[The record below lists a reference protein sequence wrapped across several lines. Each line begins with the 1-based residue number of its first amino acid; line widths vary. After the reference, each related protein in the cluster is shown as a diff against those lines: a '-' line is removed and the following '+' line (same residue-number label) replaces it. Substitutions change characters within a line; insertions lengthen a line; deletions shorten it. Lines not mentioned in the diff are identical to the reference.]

1 MKIASLI
8 VTVLGALALLFA
20 ILERFCG
27 VHLGTVGPTGYLRGA
42 DALFLFA
49 LALMAYCKC
58 CCAKPPAQP

>member
-1 MKIASLI
+1 MKIASLVLI
-8 VTVLGALALLFA
+8 ILGALALLLAVAEKF
-20 ILERFCG
+20 LG
-27 VHLGTVGPTGYLRGA
+27 VHVLPGGPAGYLRGA